1 VISSIVIKNYALID
15 DIKVNFD
22 SGLTII
28 TGETGAGK
36 SIILGALAMLLGKRA
51 DLSSV
56 KNPEKKCVI
65 EGEFLLKNYKLQSFF
80 KQEDLDYETVTFIRR
95 EILPSGKSRAFV
107 NDTPVNLQT
116 LSTLGDLLID
126 IHSQHQ
132 TLEVVSQDFQFQL
145 IDALA
150 ETKPEISAYSALR
163 KDFQQCH
170 SQLKT
175 LQAQKAAAEKELDYN
190 NFLFKELEDA
200 NLKTGE
206 QEELEQEFEA
216 FNNVETIQETVV
228 EATGIFYEEQMG
240 VLQMLKELQLR
251 FSKLKSFSPEM
262 EMLWKRVQSAAIEL
276 DDIALELT
284 KFADRVEANPERLE
298 FVQSKLQQI
307 YTLQKK
313 HQVATVAELIAIK
326 DQLDEKIAT
335 ITNADFQINQL
346 EKQLETVEAEL
357 LKTADQIHQKRE
369 KILPVLSSQLEE
381 ILYGLGLPNA
391 KFKIQLTV
399 SDRYLQNGKDEL
411 EFLFTANK
419 GTAFGDLKKVAS
431 GGELSRIM
439 LAIKSVLA
447 GYTKLP
453 TIVFDE
459 IDTGVSGEIAN
470 KIADILSK
478 MSATMQVICITHLP
492 QIAAK
497 GKHHI
502 RVYKEDVGEMTATK
516 LQLLN
521 YDQRIVELS
530 QMLGGKNLS
539 DAAVAHAKALLN

>member
-1 VISSIVIKNYALID
+1 MITSIVIKNYALID
-15 DIKVNFD
+15 DIKVDFD

-36 SIILGALAMLLGKRA
+36 SIILGALALLIGKRA

-65 EGEFLLKNYKLQSFF
+65 EGEFLLKNYQLQSFF
-80 KQEDLDYETVTFIRR
+80 KQEDLDYEAITFIRR

-116 LSTLGDLLID
+116 LSSLGDLLID

-132 TLEVVSQDFQFQL
+132 TLEVASQDFQFQL

-150 ETKPEISAYSALR
+150 ETKQELSAYNALR
-163 KDFQQCH
+163 KDFQQLH
-170 SQLKT
+170 AQLKT
-175 LQAQKAAAEKELDYN
+175 LKEQKAASEKELDYN
-190 NFLFKELEDA
+190 SFLFKELEDA
-200 NLKTGE
+200 NLKLGE
-206 QEELEQEFEA
+206 QETLEQEFEA
-216 FNNVETIQETVV
+216 LNNVEAIQETVV
-228 EATGIFYEEQMG
+228 EATGIFFEEQMG
-240 VLQMLKELQLR
+240 VLQMLKELQQR
-251 FSKLKSFSPEM
+251 FSKLKSFSPEL
-262 EMLWKRVQSAAIEL
+262 ESLWERVQSAGIEL

-313 HQVATVAELIAIK
+313 HQVATVAELITIK

-335 ITNADFQINQL
+335 ITNADFRINQL
-346 EKQLETVEAEL
+346 EMLLQAVEADL
-357 LKTADQIHQKRE
+357 QQTADVIHQKRE
-369 KILPVLSSQLEE
+369 KILPVLISQLEE
-381 ILYGLGLPNA
+381 ILKGLGLPNA

-399 SDRYLQNGKDEL
+399 SDRFLQNGKNEL
-411 EFLFTANK
+411 DFLFTANK

-447 GYTKLP
+447 GYAKLP

-459 IDTGVSGEIAN
+459 IDTGVSGEVAN
-470 KIADILSK
+470 KIADILSN
-478 MSATMQVICITHLP
+478 MSSAMQVICITHLP

-497 GKHHI
+497 GKQHI
-502 RVYKEDVGEMTATK
+502 RVYKEDVGEVTTTK
-516 LQLLN
+516 LQLLD

-539 DAAVAHAKALLN
+539 DAAVAHAKELLN